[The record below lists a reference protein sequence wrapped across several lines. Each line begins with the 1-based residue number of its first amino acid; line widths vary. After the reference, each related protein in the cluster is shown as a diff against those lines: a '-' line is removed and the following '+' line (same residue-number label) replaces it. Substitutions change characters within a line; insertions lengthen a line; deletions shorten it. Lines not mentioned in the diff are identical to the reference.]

1 LFVILKKYGYKQK
14 NRTINWSIDCMETVL
29 ITGASRGIGLQLVNQ
44 FLELNYKVIAT
55 YRNKPSIELD
65 QLRSY
70 EHLSLVELEV
80 TDEISINK
88 LKDYLQGIK
97 VDILINNAGIIGPED
112 QSADGITQQDWLT
125 TFAINS
131 IAPLMISRA
140 VLNNMESA
148 INPRI
153 MTISSQMGAIN
164 RDNVGMYAYRSS
176 KAAVNKVMKVLAL
189 ELKEKSIAVCLIHPG
204 WVKTDMGGQSADITA
219 SQSAMGIVNI
229 ARGLTMESSGKFFT
243 WEGNEHVW

>member
-1 LFVILKKYGYKQK
+1 
-14 NRTINWSIDCMETVL
+14 METVL
-29 ITGASRGIGLQLVNQ
+29 ITGASRGIGLELTNK

-55 YRNKPSIELD
+55 YRNKPSTELEKL
-65 QLRSY
+65 QSY
-70 EHLSLVELEV
+70 KNLSLIELEV

-88 LKDYLQGIK
+88 LKGYLQGIK
-97 VDILINNAGIIGPED
+97 VDILINNAGIIGPEN
-112 QSADGITQQDWLT
+112 QSVDGITQQDWLN

-153 MTISSQMGAIN
+153 ITISSQMGAIN

-204 WVKTDMGGQSADITA
+204 WVKTDMGGENADISATQSA
-219 SQSAMGIVNI
+219 SGIVNI
-229 ARGLTMESSGKFFT
+229 AQGLTMENTGKFFT
-243 WEGNEHVW
+243 WEGSEHVW

>member
-1 LFVILKKYGYKQK
+1 
-14 NRTINWSIDCMETVL
+14 METVL
-29 ITGASRGIGLQLVNQ
+29 ITGASRGIGLELTNK

-55 YRNKPSIELD
+55 YRNKPSTELEKL
-65 QLRSY
+65 QSN
-70 EHLSLVELEV
+70 ENISLIELEV

-97 VDILINNAGIIGPED
+97 IDILINNAGIIGPED
-112 QSADGITQQDWLT
+112 QSVEGITRQDWLT

-153 MTISSQMGAIN
+153 ITISSQMGAIN

-176 KAAVNKVMKVLAL
+176 KVAVNKVMKVLAL

-204 WVKTDMGGQSADITA
+204 WVKTDMGGENADISATKSA
-219 SQSAMGIVNI
+219 SGIVNI
-229 ARGLTMESSGKFFT
+229 AQELTMESSGKFFN